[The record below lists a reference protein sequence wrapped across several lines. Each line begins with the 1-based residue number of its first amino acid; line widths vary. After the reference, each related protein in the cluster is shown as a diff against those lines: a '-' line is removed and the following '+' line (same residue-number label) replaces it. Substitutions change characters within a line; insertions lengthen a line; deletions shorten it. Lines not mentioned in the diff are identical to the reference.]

1 VNRPTIGEHDER
13 ITRQLVPGETVLWSG
28 RPGRRF
34 PVAGLMLV
42 LALWLTALAVFIASR
57 ATVALFFL
65 IAMTV
70 LVAALIVAAVSR
82 NAAYGLTDRRVLI
95 VRGRFI
101 PQVRSL
107 PLHWV
112 TNVTITENS
121 DGTGTINLD
130 ASQRWTLANR
140 VAPAF
145 EAIAEARRVHGLILQ
160 AQSTL
165 LSR

>member
-1 VNRPTIGEHDER
+1 MPTMGEHDER

-34 PVAGLMLV
+34 PVAGLIFV
-42 LALWLTALAVFIASR
+42 LALWLTGLAIFIASR

-65 IAMTV
+65 IAVTF
-70 LVAALIVAAVSR
+70 LVAAPTVAGAISR
-82 NAAYGLTDRRVLI
+82 DVAYGLTDRRVLI
-95 VRGRFI
+95 VRGRFR
-101 PQVRSL
+101 PLVRSL

-112 TNVTITENS
+112 TNVTITENP

-130 ASQRWTLANR
+130 ASDRWTLANR

-145 EAIAEARRVHGLILQ
+145 EAIAEARRVHGLIVQ